1 MTKNMTKNVTKLRA
15 IVSLGALLFALG
27 MGGFLASPASAAAP
41 AGILAQAQRAN
52 PHPIHLA
59 GKVKAVGTNTV
70 TLTTRRGD
78 VTANVGP
85 NTWIVVRK
93 ADGPGQG
100 TLSELKLNEPAT
112 VAGMTT
118 NDPKVVEAR
127 VITQGVPDG
136 KRGRGERH
144 APGKGPL
151 GGTIKAI
158 SGSTLTVTNNRGID
172 VQVETTADT
181 VVLDSGFKTAS
192 ALKVGDRVQVL
203 GLPQRV
209 NRHAPPTRNNLQV
222 HAWGVRVVREG
233 VHLAGGQVESV
244 SGNTLT
250 LDPLKR
256 DSDLTISLSAATQYR
271 ALAISAAD
279 RKVNLGNAS
288 QADIKAGSRIVVE
301 GTRSAD
307 GKTLNATSVI
317 IVPDKVDTAPLD

>member
-1 MTKNMTKNVTKLRA
+1 MTKLRA
-15 IVSLGALLFALG
+15 VVSLGAVVVALAVS
-27 MGGFLASPASAAAP
+27 GFLASSTSAAAP
-41 AGILAQAQRAN
+41 AGVLAQAQTPTSRAQRAN
-52 PHPIHLA
+52 PHPIHFV

-93 ADGPGQG
+93 AAGPGQG
-100 TLSELKLNEPAT
+100 TLSELKLNEPAA

-118 NDPKVVEAR
+118 NDPKVVDAR

-136 KRGRGERH
+136 RRGRGDKR
-144 APGKGPL
+144 APDRGPL

-158 SGSTLTVTNNRGID
+158 SGNTLTVTNNRGID
-172 VQVETTADT
+172 VQVETAANT
-181 VVLDSGFKTAS
+181 VVLDSGFKTGT

-209 NRHAPPTRNNLQV
+209 NRNARPTRDNLKV
-222 HAWGVRVVREG
+222 NAWGVRVVRAG
-233 VHLAGGQVESV
+233 VHLAGGRVDSV
-244 SGNTLT
+244 SGNTLA
-250 LDPLKR
+250 LEPLTR
-256 DSDLTISLSAATQYR
+256 DNDLTINLSAATQYR
-271 ALAISAAD
+271 ALTITAAGH
-279 RKVNLGNAS
+279 KATLANAG

-307 GKTLNATSVI
+307 RKTLNATSVI
-317 IVPDKVDTAPLD
+317 IVPDKVDTAPPD

>member
-1 MTKNMTKNVTKLRA
+1 MTNLRA
-15 IVSLGALLFALG
+15 IVSLGAVLFALG
-27 MGGFLASPASAAAP
+27 VGEFLASPASAAAP
-41 AGILAQAQRAN
+41 AGVLAQRAN
-52 PHPIHLA
+52 PHPIHLV
-59 GKVKAVGTNTV
+59 GKVKAVGTNTI
-70 TLTTRRGD
+70 TLATPRGD

-118 NDPKVVEAR
+118 NDPKVVDAR
-127 VITQGVPDG
+127 VIRQGVPDDR
-136 KRGRGERH
+136 K
-144 APGKGPL
+144 APGDKRSRDNGPL

-209 NRHAPPTRNNLQV
+209 NRNARPTPDNLKIN
-222 HAWGVRVVREG
+222 AWGVRVVREG
-233 VHLAGGQVESV
+233 VHLAGGRVESV
-244 SGNTLT
+244 SGNTLA

-256 DSDLTISLSAATQYR
+256 DSDLTISLGAATQYR
-271 ALAISAAD
+271 ALTISAAD
-279 RKVNLGNAS
+279 RKATLGNAS

-317 IVPDKVDTAPLD
+317 IVPDKVDTSPQD

>member
-1 MTKNMTKNVTKLRA
+1 MSKLRTFA
-15 IVSLGALLFALG
+15 VVGVAVIALG
-27 MGGFLASPASAAAP
+27 VGGFVAASASVAAP
-41 AGILAQAQRAN
+41 AGALAQTQRAN
-52 PHPIHLA
+52 PHPVNLA
-59 GKVKAVGTNTV
+59 GNIKAVGANTI

-100 TLSELKLNEPAT
+100 TLNDLKLNEPAS

-118 NDPKVVEAR
+118 NDPKVIDAR
-127 VITQGVPDG
+127 IIRQGAPDG
-136 KRGRGERH
+136 RR
-144 APGKGPL
+144 APGGHRPQHKGQL

-203 GLPQRV
+203 GMPQRV
-209 NRHAPPTRNNLQV
+209 NRHAPPTRDDLKV
-222 HAWGVRVVREG
+222 SAWGVRVVREG
-233 VHLAGGQVESV
+233 VHLVGGQVESIN
-244 SGNTLT
+244 GNTIT
-250 LDPLKR
+250 LDPRKR
-256 DSDLTISLSAATQYR
+256 DTDLTINLTAATQYR
-271 ALAISAAD
+271 ALTISATE
-279 RKVNLGNAS
+279 RKATLGSAS
-288 QADIKAGSRIVVE
+288 QAEIKAGSRIVVE
-301 GTRSAD
+301 GARSAD

-317 IVPDKVDTAPLD
+317 IVPDKVDTAPQV